1 MRISGR
7 TLQQDG
13 RPVMAEDG
21 QEDWSGWD
29 EVCRREAAI
38 HNLLNRYPKRFKI
51 GVVDDSHR
59 SGLAACFRELGAN

>member
-1 MRISGR
+1 
-7 TLQQDG
+7 
-13 RPVMAEDG
+13 MAEDG

-38 HNLLNRYPKRFKI
+38 RNLLNRYPKRFKI

>member
-1 MRISGR
+1 
-7 TLQQDG
+7 
-13 RPVMAEDG
+13 MAEDG